1 METKVQRC
9 KGRHN
14 EAADAQ
20 QKTTGNKTVGLQT
33 INSYK
38 LSLLLQLRHSSK
50 ADSCGQGRQVATLFP
65 VHCAVFSPAIH
76 PFQDKCL
83 KAQVLLA

>member
-9 KGRHN
+9 KGQHN

-38 LSLLLQLRHSSK
+38 LSSLLQLQLQHSPK
-50 ADSCGQGRQVATLFP
+50 AASCGLGQQAATLFP
-65 VHCAVFSPAIH
+65 VCALCCLSSCH
-76 PFQDKCL
+76 PPRSG
-83 KAQVLLA
+83 

>member
-33 INSYK
+33 INSYT
-38 LSLLLQLRHSSK
+38 LSSLLQLRHSSK
-50 ADSCGQGRQVATLFP
+50 AASCGRGQQAGTLFP
-65 VHCAVFSPAIH
+65 VCALCCLSSCH
-76 PFQDKCL
+76 PPRSE
-83 KAQVLLA
+83 